1 MFLRHTPPWFQ
12 QDWLAARAQATPE
25 RPALYRDGEVWTY
38 ADLDRQVDQ
47 VARGLRAQG
56 MGPGRRVAFWRLPRK
71 DALVL
76 VWAVARV
83 GAVLVPFH
91 GRWTPREGRM
101 AARVVAPHLLVVPED
116 ASEARA
122 MGVPTVSWEMLRAPQ
137 DPRGASTEASV
148 PRALGEVQGVVF
160 TSGST
165 GRPKAATLTWRQHFW
180 SAWASA
186 ARLGLEARDAWL
198 LTLPLYHVGGLAILW
213 RSVLYGI
220 PVLLPPQEGSFD
232 PQGWLR
238 WTPPRRPSLISVVPT
253 MLYRI
258 LEVGMTPWPGLR
270 VVLVGGAAAP
280 EALLEEALARGWP
293 VALTYGLT
301 EAASQVA
308 TAPPELVRR
317 KPGTVGP
324 PMLFT
329 RVVARDAAGRPLP
342 PGEVGEIT
350 VQGPTVFPGYWGN
363 GEATARA
370 LRDGWLYTG
379 DEGYVDEEGHLW
391 VKGRAAFAINTGG
404 EKVYPQEVEKVLLQH
419 PAVAQACVVGLPD
432 EEWGQR
438 VAAAVVLRPEYRV
451 TAEDLARFC
460 RKHLA
465 GFKVPRRWVFVAEL
479 PRTASGKLDRRKVQ
493 SLF

>member
-1 MFLRHTPPWFQ
+1 MDALPLWE
-12 QDWLAARAQATPE
+12 QDWLAARARATPE
-25 RPALYRDGEVWTY
+25 RPALYLGGEVWSY
-38 ADLDRQVDQ
+38 AHLDRHVTEVAQGLW
-47 VARGLRAQG
+47 ARGVR
-56 MGPGRRVAFWRLPRK
+56 PGHRVAFWRLPRK

-76 VWAVARV
+76 VWAVARL

-91 GRWTPREGRM
+91 GRWTPREVRL
-101 AARVVAPHLLVVPED
+101 AARLVVPHLLVVPED
-116 ASEARA
+116 HQEVRSIR
-122 MGVPTVSWEMLRAPQ
+122 VPLATW
-137 DPRGASTEASV
+137 
-148 PRALGEVQGVVF
+148 RALQGRGKAHARRNFPSVSPFGNELQGVVF

-165 GRPKAATLTWRQHFW
+165 GRPKAVVLTWRQHFW
-180 SAWASA
+180 SAWTSA
-186 ARLGLEARDAWL
+186 ARLGLDAHDAWL

-220 PVLLPPQEGSFD
+220 PVLLPHREGSFD
-232 PQGWLR
+232 PLAWLGI
-238 WTPPRRPSLISVVPT
+238 PFPRRPSLISVVPT

-258 LEVGMTPWPGLR
+258 LEAGIPPWPELR
-270 VVLVGGAAAP
+270 VVLVGGAAIP
-280 EALLEEALARGWP
+280 VTLLEEALARGWP

-308 TAPPELVRR
+308 TASPELVRR

-324 PMLFT
+324 PLLFT
-329 RVVARDAAGRPLP
+329 RVVIRDAEGHPLP

-350 VQGPTVFPGYWGN
+350 VQGPTVFPGYWGDD
-363 GEATARA
+363 GATGRA

-379 DEGYVDEEGHLW
+379 DEGYLDEAGHLW
-391 VKGRAAFAINTGG
+391 VKGRAAFTINTGG
-404 EKVYPQEVEKVLLQH
+404 EKVYPQEVENVLVQH

-438 VAAAVVLRPEYRV
+438 VAAAVVLHPETRV

-465 GFKVPRRWVFVAEL
+465 GFKIPRRWVFVSEL
-479 PRTASGKLDRRKVQ
+479 PRTASGKLDRRKVLD
-493 SLF
+493 LF